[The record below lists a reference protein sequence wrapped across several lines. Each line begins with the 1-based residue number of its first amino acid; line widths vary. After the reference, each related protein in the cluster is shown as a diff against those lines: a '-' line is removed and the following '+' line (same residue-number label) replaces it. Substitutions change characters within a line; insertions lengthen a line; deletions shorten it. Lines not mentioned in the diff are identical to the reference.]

1 MFVRLFAV
9 VASGIALAGCVTV
22 GESTPVR
29 ISAEEEI
36 ALRRWMAVQ
45 INGSVAAYGVVA
57 PPAVSKATISGPEE
71 SKDIFGQGTRYCVDA
86 VLDTILIPTPVSA
99 AVVLRQED
107 GKVKRE
113 FFVSRNTSL
122 CRRADAKPFPEL
134 IEERA
139 KLRQKLSEGVTPSGN
154 RP

>member
-1 MFVRLFAV
+1 MFFRLFAV
-9 VASGIALAGCVTV
+9 IASGIALAGCVTV

-36 ALRRWMAVQ
+36 ALRRWMAIQ

-57 PPAVSKATISGPEE
+57 PPAVSKATITGPEE
-71 SKDIFGQGTRYCVDA
+71 SKDIFGQGTRYCVYA
-86 VLDTILIPTPVSA
+86 ELDTILISTPVSA
-99 AVVLRQED
+99 TVVLRQED
-107 GKVKRE
+107 GKVKRD
-113 FFVSRNTSL
+113 FSVSRNSSG
-122 CRRADAKPFPEL
+122 CARADAKPFPEL

-139 KLRQKLSEGVTPSGN
+139 KLREKLSVGAAPSSN